1 MNRTNAI
8 RRASEAKV
16 ALEYPW
22 TETTEAIA
30 RFYTVDEAQGLTE
43 QRVRQDLE
51 KYGPNGWLICTDFD
65 VDSTNIF
72 ILELPAEEGKPL
84 WKLIL
89 EQFDDLLVKILLAAA
104 CISFVCLRLSH
115 RLFFLSL
122 ILRV

>member
-65 VDSTNIF
+65 VDSPCRRRQTT
-72 ILELPAEEGKPL
+72 LETHFRT
-84 WKLIL
+84 I
-89 EQFDDLLVKILLAAA
+89 
-104 CISFVCLRLSH
+104 R
-115 RLFFLSL
+115 
-122 ILRV
+122 